1 VYQSLLKFI
10 VRRVPA
16 LKQLDDT
23 MKDVMRRT
31 STAMILRF
39 SRTLISFVFN
49 VILAR
54 MLGADGV
61 GVYFLAYTV
70 TRIASIIGRVGLDQ
84 AVLRYVAAGSSQ
96 GQLNQ
101 IVGVYRY
108 AVLITSTLSVLATA
122 IVFLSAPLFG
132 QLFNEP
138 SLVEPLRIMSFS
150 IFPWALIFIQ
160 SRALQGMERIGDSIF
175 IEMLGIPFVN
185 IPLVLVMT
193 AGYGLIG
200 AAGSYVISTFLILLL
215 GVLLWRK
222 ITPDLRGVEGEFD
235 LKLLMTTSMPLFW
248 VDFTIIVMGMTDTL
262 ILGVLAT
269 STDVGIYDT
278 AKRVSALAGAMLSP
292 INMVVAPKFA
302 GMYAKGEIQKLGRL
316 ARNSAKFV
324 TVISIPYLVLFMLVP
339 EWILSVFGSDFA
351 EGAPALMVLALSGF
365 VNAFTGSVGFILVMT
380 GNEKLMRN
388 NAIATSIFK
397 IILQLSLIPFLG
409 FLGAA
414 IATAI
419 ADATRNLISVYL
431 VYRQFG
437 IITIPIPDRLAKRF
451 SKAAPAS
458 ATSSQ
463 STETAEEIS

>member
-16 LKQLDDT
+16 LKSLDDT

-84 AVLRYVAAGSSQ
+84 AVLRYVAANTAQ
-96 GQLNQ
+96 DDPAKV
-101 IVGVYRY
+101 IGVYRY
-108 AVLITSTLSVLATA
+108 GILITAALSMLATV
-122 IVFLSAPLFG
+122 IVFLAAPLFST
-132 QLFNEP
+132 LFDEP
-138 SLVEPLRIMSFS
+138 SLTEPLRIMALS
-150 IFPWALIFIQ
+150 ITPWALVFIQ
-160 SRALQGMERIGDSIF
+160 ARALQGIERIGDSSF
-175 IEMLGIPFVN
+175 VEMVGIPLTNVPML
-185 IPLVLVMT
+185 IVL
-193 AGYGLIG
+193 AGGWGVAG
-200 AAGSYVISTFLILLL
+200 AAGSFALSTTFIMIL
-215 GVLLWRK
+215 GGLLWRK
-222 ITPDLRGVEGEFD
+222 GTADLRGVAGEFD
-235 LKLLMTTSMPLFW
+235 LRELMTTSTPLFW
-248 VDFTIIVMGMTDTL
+248 VDFTILVMGMTDTL
-262 ILGVLAT
+262 LLGILAT

-278 AKRVSALAGAMLSP
+278 AKRVSMLAASMLSA
-292 INMVVAPKFA
+292 ISMVVAPKFA
-302 GMYAKGEIQKLGRL
+302 SMYANNEIAQLGRL

-324 TVISIPYLVLFMLVP
+324 TVISLPYVLLFLIVP
-339 EWILSVFGSDFA
+339 DWILGVFGSEFS

-397 IILQLSLIPFLG
+397 IILQMSLIPFLG

-451 SKAAPAS
+451 SKAASVS

-463 STETAEEIS
+463 STETAEEIN